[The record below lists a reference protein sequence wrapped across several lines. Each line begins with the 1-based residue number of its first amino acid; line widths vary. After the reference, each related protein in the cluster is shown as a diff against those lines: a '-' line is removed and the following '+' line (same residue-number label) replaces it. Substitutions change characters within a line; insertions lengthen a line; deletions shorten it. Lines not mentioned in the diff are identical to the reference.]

1 MALAEGIGNRI
12 PESFEG
18 GAGAVDMAVAVAAF
32 VAVAV
37 AVAVDDDP
45 PADLLEADADECFE
59 DPKPWKPVRD
69 LEADAD
75 ECFEDEGRTCA
86 SAEDDDE
93 TGVVPVTRWPMPA
106 TQDRLS
112 FREGAMMCTSTSP
125 SSTMVKLLAIT

>member
-32 VAVAV
+32 VAVDV
-37 AVAVDDDP
+37 AVDVVVDDDP
-45 PADLLEADADECFE
+45 PADLLES
-59 DPKPWKPVRD
+59 
-69 LEADAD
+69 DAD